1 MRKIAFAIAAA
12 LTGLLTAE
20 MPCLAA
26 GGQSVEKT
34 AAKSKNKNDKNKND
48 DHVVATSPSYIGID
62 PIYTTILDGDNIGG
76 LLMVGIGLDIPDEH
90 LRAEVVRIMPSLRDL
105 YVRSM
110 LSFTAANVRPWRQ
123 PDPVAIAD
131 KLQKVTDYRLKRK
144 GVKVLL
150 AQVAIRL
157 NH

>member
-1 MRKIAFAIAAA
+1 MRKIALA
-12 LTGLLTAE
+12 LAVVLAGLLTVE

-26 GGQSVEKT
+26 EGQGAGKT
-34 AAKSKNKNDKNKND
+34 ATKDKAKKDKNG

-62 PIYTTILDGDNIGG
+62 PIYTTILDDDNIGG
-76 LLMVGIGLDIPDEH
+76 LLMVGIGLDVPDEH

-110 LSFTAANVRPWRQ
+110 LSFTAANVHPWRQ

-131 KLQKVTDYRLKRK
+131 KLQRVTDYRLNRK
-144 GVKVLL
+144 GAKVLL

>member
-1 MRKIAFAIAAA
+1 MRKIVFAVAVA
-12 LTGLLTAE
+12 LTGLLTTE
-20 MPCLAA
+20 TPCLAA
-26 GGQSVEKT
+26 EGQGVEKT
-34 AAKSKNKNDKNKND
+34 AAKSKNKNDKNKNG

-62 PIYTTILDGDNIGG
+62 PIYTTILDDDNIGG
-76 LLMVGIGLDIPDEH
+76 LLMVGIGLDVPDAN

-110 LSFTAANVRPWRQ
+110 LSFSAANVRPWRQ

-131 KLQKVTDYRLKRK
+131 KLQRVTDYRLKRK
-144 GVKVLL
+144 GAKVLL